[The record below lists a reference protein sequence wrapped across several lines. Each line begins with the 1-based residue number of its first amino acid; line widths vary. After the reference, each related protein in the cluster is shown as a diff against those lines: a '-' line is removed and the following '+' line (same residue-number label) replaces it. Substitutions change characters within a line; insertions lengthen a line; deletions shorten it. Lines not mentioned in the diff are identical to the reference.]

1 MEVGGAAPG
10 LPGPEALET
19 EWSSSSSEESPVY
32 ATKPVFNLFAADSER
47 EILEGSKKT
56 WGEWG
61 YGEKKKKH
69 QTQKQKQYGA
79 SELIQK
85 HIEGGKTV
93 YQWSRGWGQPLECSH
108 GLVGSDS

>member
-56 WGEWG
+56 WGERG
-61 YGEKKKKH
+61 YGKRKRRNTKH
-69 QTQKQKQYGA
+69 K
-79 SELIQK
+79 SSSN
-85 HIEGGKTV
+85 TV
-93 YQWSRGWGQPLECSH
+93 Q
-108 GLVGSDS
+108 VN